1 MTVSEGLRIA
11 WWIGLGVCVC
21 PGAGQAENDRDRPPF
36 DMARPGFVF
45 EFPRDHG
52 SHQTFQTEWW
62 YVTGHLVGSQGE
74 RFGYELTFFRRG
86 LNHADARNNPSAW
99 AIRQVYLAHFALTLE
114 DHQSFFFAD
123 KISRAGV
130 GKAGAQEKKMH
141 VWIDRW
147 FLKAEE
153 SDHQRLRLFARE
165 KGMGI
170 DLMVEPVK
178 PPVIQGT
185 NGVSQ
190 KGPQSH
196 HASHYYS
203 LTRLRTSG
211 SIRVNGTVIPVT
223 GVSWLD
229 HEFGSGDL
237 ADHLVGWDWFSLQLE
252 NNREIMM
259 YGLRRQDGTFDP
271 ASSGTLVLEDGST
284 QSLALSDV
292 HILIKNHWT
301 SPASGARYPSQWK
314 FSIPSKGITLD
325 ISPTVPGQELI
336 TTNSTGVTYWE
347 GAVSVEGQWGT
358 GKVRGQGYVELTG
371 YDQPYR
377 LPDS

>member
-1 MTVSEGLRIA
+1 ML
-11 WWIGLGVCVC
+11 
-21 PGAGQAENDRDRPPF
+21 PGAGQAENDRDHSPF
-36 DMARPGFVF
+36 EVARPGYEF

-52 SHQTFQTEWW
+52 SHEIFQTEWW
-62 YVTGHLVGSQGE
+62 YVTGHLVGSHGE

-86 LNHADARNNPSAW
+86 LNHADARANPSAW
-99 AIRQVYLAHFALTLE
+99 AIRQLYLAHFALTQE
-114 DHQSFFFAD
+114 DKQSFYFAD
-123 KISRAGV
+123 KISRAGM
-130 GKAGAQEKKMH
+130 GKAGAKEKQLH

-153 SDHQRLRLFARE
+153 GDHRRFRLFARE
-165 KGMGI
+165 KGMEV
-170 DLMVEPVK
+170 DLTVEPVK

-196 HASHYYS
+196 HTSHYYS
-203 LTRLRTSG
+203 LTRLQTSG
-211 SIRVNGTVIPVT
+211 SIRVKEEVIPVT
-223 GVSWLD
+223 GISWFD

-252 NNREIMM
+252 NNHEIMM
-259 YGLRRQDGTFDP
+259 YGLRRQDGSFDP
-271 ASSGTLVLEDGST
+271 ASSGTLVLEDGSAQHLT
-284 QSLALSDV
+284 LSDV
-292 HILIKNHWT
+292 HILIKGHWT
-301 SPASGARYPSQWK
+301 SPTSGARYPSQWS
-314 FSIPSKGITLD
+314 FSIPSKGIALEL
-325 ISPTVPGQELI
+325 SPTVSGQELI

-371 YDQPYR
+371 YEKPYR